1 MEASPPAEPV
11 SPQGQCILNLVTQKS
26 LDSWSVGI
34 SLLQEEE
41 ELSLKLYP
49 AV

>member
-11 SPQGQCILNLVTQKS
+11 SPQGQRLFNLVTQKN
-26 LDSWSVGI
+26 LDRWSVGI

-41 ELSLKLYP
+41 ELSLKLDP